1 MEKQSRK
8 KRRVEGSA
16 TPPRVSI
23 TVRMEASLFEAMN
36 VRITR
41 YIGSRNEYICDL
53 IDLDTKHGDKF
64 K

>member
-8 KRRVEGSA
+8 KRRVEGSP

-23 TVRMEASLFEAMN
+23 TVRMEASLFEAMSE
-36 VRITR
+36 RIKQ
-41 YIGSRNEYICDL
+41 YKGSRNEYICDL
-53 IDLDTKHGDKF
+53 IDLDTKHGEKF